1 MKTITQNDVNEIRE
15 IKESLGA
22 LEGSLEK
29 FMVADLSNK
38 ELRGEMREVLSAIES
53 MESKLSAKLS
63 ELR

>member
-15 IKESLGA
+15 IKKSLKA
-22 LEGSLEK
+22 SEGSLEK
-29 FMVADLSNK
+29 FMDADLSNK

-63 ELR
+63 ELK